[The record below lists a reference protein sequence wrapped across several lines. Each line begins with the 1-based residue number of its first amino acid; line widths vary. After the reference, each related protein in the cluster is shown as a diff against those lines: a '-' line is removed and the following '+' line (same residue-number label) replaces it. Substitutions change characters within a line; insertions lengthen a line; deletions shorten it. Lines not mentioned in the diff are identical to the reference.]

1 MRTIQ
6 LFVFSIILFSSTA
19 FATNPQVIIKT
30 NLGDVTLELYPEK
43 APQTVENFLGYVAD
57 DFYKDTI
64 FHRVIPNFMVQGGGF
79 DTNYKEKTTK
89 PPIQIESDNGLKN
102 EIGTIAMARTSN
114 VHSATAQFFINVANN
129 GFLNFTAPSQ
139 SGYGYTVFGKVTSGM
154 DVVNQIG
161 KTPTG
166 SGGPFPRD
174 VPKSAIIIETIELIS
189 TTE

>member
-1 MRTIQ
+1 MRIIQ
-6 LFVFSIILFSSTA
+6 LFVFSLFLLCSTA

-30 NLGDVTLELYPEK
+30 NLGDVTLELYPDK

-57 DFYKDTI
+57 DFYKGTI

-79 DTNYKEKTTK
+79 DTAYKEKTTK
-89 PPIQIESDNGLKN
+89 SPIQNEADNGLKN

-114 VHSATAQFFINVANN
+114 IHSATAQFFINVANN
-129 GFLNFTAPSQ
+129 SFLNFTAPSQ
-139 SGYGYTVFGKVTSGM
+139 RGYGYAVFGKVTSGM
-154 DVVNQIG
+154 DVINQIG

-174 VPKSAIIIETIELIS
+174 VPKSTIIIETIELIS

>member
-6 LFVFSIILFSSTA
+6 LIVFSLFLLSNAA
-19 FATNPQVIIKT
+19 FATDPQVIIKT

-43 APQTVENFLGYVAD
+43 APQTVENFLDYVAD

-79 DTNYKEKTTK
+79 DTTYKEKETRS
-89 PPIQIESDNGLKN
+89 PIQNEADNGLKN

-114 VHSATAQFFINVANN
+114 IHSATAQFFINVSNN
-129 GFLNFTAPSQ
+129 SFLNFTAPSQ
-139 SGYGYTVFGKVTSGM
+139 RGYGYAVFGKVISGM
-154 DVVNQIG
+154 DIINQIA

-174 VPKSAIIIETIELIS
+174 VPKSTIIIQTIELIS
-189 TTE
+189 TAE

>member
-43 APQTVENFLGYVAD
+43 APQTVENFLDYVAD

>member
-6 LFVFSIILFSSTA
+6 LFVFSLFLFGGTA

-30 NLGDVTLELYPEK
+30 NSGDVTLELYPEK

-57 DFYKDTI
+57 DFYNGTI

-79 DTNYKEKTTK
+79 DTDYKEKATK
-89 PPIQIESDNGLKN
+89 SPIQNEADNGLKN

-114 VHSATAQFFINVANN
+114 VHSATAQFFINVSNN

-139 SGYGYTVFGKVTSGM
+139 RGYGYTVFGKVTNGM
-154 DVVNQIG
+154 DVINKIG

-174 VPKSAIIIETIELIS
+174 VPKSTIIIETIELIS
-189 TTE
+189 TKE